1 MKKLLILLFSLSSTL
16 HAEVTLH
23 RLFGSGMVLQR
34 ETEVAIWGWAEPGE
48 QVSLTCSWNNTPI
61 SIKADVKGDWSAK
74 LKTEKAG
81 GPHTID
87 VAGSNKITLNDVL
100 FGEVWLAS
108 GQSNMEMPLHPVG
121 GPYRGIHNWEEE
133 IANANYPNL
142 RFFQIGSIKA
152 KDKQKRIK
160 AGVKKK
166 FIRQVPESKWQSC
179 SPETVKYFSA
189 VAYFFARDLNEEL
202 DVPIGIIDASW
213 GATYIQQ
220 WISAE
225 YLKQV
230 GPDAGK
236 SSKKTPTL
244 IYNGMIAPLMPFTL
258 RGAIW
263 NQGEGNSGAP
273 ENYKRLMEALVA
285 DWRSGFQR
293 DLSFYYV
300 QLAPFNYNARTNVAL
315 LREQQFKALSIEKSA
330 MAVTL
335 DIGNLKDIHPKNKQE
350 VGRRL
355 ALCALANDYNKK
367 IVFSGPL
374 YRGMEIKG
382 SKIHLK
388 FDHVGSGLDVFG
400 GGELNFF
407 EIAGKDGVLIKGNAV
422 ILGDEVLVDAATIKN
437 PVAVRYAFKNQS
449 TASLINKEG
458 LPASSF
464 RTDD

>member
-1 MKKLLILLFSLSSTL
+1 
-16 HAEVTLH
+16 
-23 RLFGSGMVLQR
+23 
-34 ETEVAIWGWAEPGE
+34 
-48 QVSLTCSWNNTPI
+48 
-61 SIKADVKGDWSAK
+61 
-74 LKTEKAG
+74 
-81 GPHTID
+81 
-87 VAGSNKITLNDVL
+87 
-100 FGEVWLAS
+100 
-108 GQSNMEMPLHPVG
+108 
-121 GPYRGIHNWEEE
+121 
-133 IANANYPNL
+133 
-142 RFFQIGSIKA
+142 
-152 KDKQKRIK
+152 
-160 AGVKKK
+160 
-166 FIRQVPESKWQSC
+166 
-179 SPETVKYFSA
+179 
-189 VAYFFARDLNEEL
+189 
-202 DVPIGIIDASW
+202 
-213 GATYIQQ
+213 
-220 WISAE
+220 
-225 YLKQV
+225 
-230 GPDAGK
+230 
-236 SSKKTPTL
+236 
-244 IYNGMIAPLMPFTL
+244 
-258 RGAIW
+258 
-263 NQGEGNSGAP
+263 
-273 ENYKRLMEALVA
+273 MEALVA